1 MDGHKQTVG
10 QCNNCNSNCGDTTA
24 MSAVVRL
31 LQAAPSSKRSWP
43 AGTDLCGTYNGYC
56 NGVVVVLLL
65 PMLCWSMVM
74 PMMMTIAASVA
85 FNCSR
90 NVRYGINIVIATNW
104 QLVLPFVSFLF
115 LLLCVTFAY
124 FSPPLM
130 LAVVRVNRSQR
141 TSVFLFGSMPAVI
154 SRSGGQSLQF
164 EITHYTFSV
173 FSLLPVLCISWV
185 LEWP

>member
-1 MDGHKQTVG
+1 MGISKQLDNATIVTAIVATQQ
-10 QCNNCNSNCGDTTA
+10 QCQPF
-24 MSAVVRL
+24 VRL

-56 NGVVVVLLL
+56 NGVIVVLLL

-130 LAVVRVNRSQR
+130 LAVVRVNGSLR
-141 TSVFLFGSMPAVI
+141 TSVFLFFFWFNAGSYFSFWRA
-154 SRSGGQSLQF
+154 
-164 EITHYTFSV
+164 ITS
-173 FSLLPVLCISWV
+173 I
-185 LEWP
+185 